1 MRRSLILAL
10 ALLPLVSCSFD
21 ENAPGVR
28 GPCGATNGEPLC
40 PAESIVTGDDAC
52 WKLVQCGSIPVES
65 DQEQNDVFDEPYCE
79 RYFDRLSPHRY
90 DIAVAC
96 VAAAT
101 CDQLRFQDGPV
112 TPSRNPERGP
122 LCLEYGD
129 Q

>member
-1 MRRSLILAL
+1 MRRILILAL
-10 ALLPLVSCSFD
+10 ALVPLVACSFD

-52 WKLVQCGSIPVES
+52 WKLVQCGSIPIES
-65 DQEQNDVFDEPYCE
+65 EEDNIFDEPFCE
-79 RYFDRLSPHRY
+79 FFFDRLSPHRY
-90 DIAVAC
+90 RISVAC
-96 VAAAT
+96 VAAST
-101 CDQLRFQDGPV
+101 CDQLRFEDGPV
-112 TPSRNPERGP
+112 NPRADRPERMP